1 MKALGPADPRAELE
15 RFGGGKALNLHAL
28 VAGGRRVPAWAVIG
42 TDAFA
47 HFAAGAGLM
56 AEIERAM
63 AGDDPEQRRLLR
75 EWIAAAAVDRT
86 VFEVIAEAYERAGG
100 EAVAVRS
107 SGTEEDSSSN
117 SFAGQ
122 FDSFLD
128 LRGIDSVVDHVKLCW
143 ASTFSERAATYRR
156 QRELGSASTAMA
168 VIVQQLIAA
177 EKSGVTFTVNPTNG
191 SRREL
196 VLSATTGLG
205 QALVDGSGDA
215 DTIVLDRAS
224 GERRRVELADEDGD
238 LCLDDQE
245 VATLWQAGTEVEEQ
259 FGSPQDIEWAFAD
272 GQLWLLQSRAITTVG
287 EAPPPKPEGQLRIWD
302 NSNVVESF
310 GGVTSP
316 LTFTFARH
324 VYHSV
329 YRWYSKSLMV
339 PESLL
344 LEMDEWQAN
353 RLAYFNGRV
362 YYNLLNWY
370 RMQHLLPFPSMK
382 RQMMELAM
390 GVDES
395 VSEELA
401 RDSRPLRHRSR
412 ATERRLRLVVSAVFA
427 WRYLRSRRD
436 VRKFIDRFG
445 EQFVAIDAVDF
456 ESMSAEELY
465 EQVLIL
471 DREVMPTWG
480 PIVALEAIILTSLG
494 FLFGLTQRW
503 LPDAPRWF
511 YWNVGKPKDGVE
523 SAEPARAMIVLA
535 NAALAEPEVEAIVR
549 EGEVGTVYPRLTA
562 AGKSEFLATVDDYVA
577 RYGYRSVDELKLEE
591 PSMRDDVGVFFT
603 LLRSSLVAPSMPVAG
618 AGGEAEAHD
627 ADAYLDAN
635 LGRVRRF
642 VYEIFRRKSQNA
654 LAAREKVRFCRSRG
668 FGLVRRMARALD
680 RELVATGVLEQEGD
694 IFHLRLEELRGAFEG
709 TISHQEWRPLIALRK
724 RRKLV
729 DEGLDAPPRFITR
742 GPVYWYGNLDLAGW
756 YDGPPEPTGEI
767 EGDLQGVGCCPGRV
781 IGEARV
787 SDAPVEVDGEVLV
800 AYRTDP
806 GWIAALPSVS
816 ALLVERGSPLTHVA
830 VVARELGV
838 PTVVQIKNL
847 TASVRTGMLLD
858 VDGSA
863 GTVRVLLE
871 RSDDE

>member
-1 MKALGPADPRAELE
+1 MKALGTQDPRAELE
-15 RFGGGKALNLHAL
+15 RVGGGKALNLHAL
-28 VAGGRRVPAWAVIG
+28 VAGGRRVPPWAVIG
-42 TDAFA
+42 TDAFE
-47 HFAAGAGLM
+47 HFAAGAGLT
-56 AEIERAM
+56 AEIERVW
-63 AGDDPEQRRLLR
+63 AGDDAEERRALR
-75 EWIAAAAVDRT
+75 ERIVAAAVDRT

-107 SGTEEDSSSN
+107 SGSEEDASSN

-128 LRGIDSVVDHVKLCW
+128 LRGIDEVVDRVKLCW

-156 QRELGSASTAMA
+156 QRELDAGSAAMA
-168 VIVQQLIAA
+168 VIVQQLVAA

-196 VLSATTGLG
+196 VLSATLGLG

-224 GERRRVELADEDGD
+224 GERRRVEVADEHGD
-238 LCLDDQE
+238 LCLNEQE

-259 FGSPQDIEWAFAD
+259 FGSPQDIEWAFAA
-272 GQLWLLQSRAITTVG
+272 GELWLLQSRPITTVG
-287 EAPPPKPEGQLRIWD
+287 EDPPAKPEGQLRIWD

-316 LTFTFARH
+316 LTFTFAQH

-329 YRWYSKSLMV
+329 YRWYCKSLLV
-339 PESLL
+339 PERLL
-344 LEMDEWQAN
+344 REMDEWQAN
-353 RLAYFNGRV
+353 RLAYFNGQV

-412 ATERRLRLVVSAVFA
+412 GTERRLRLVVSAVFA
-427 WRYLRSRRD
+427 WRFLRSRRD
-436 VRKFIDRFG
+436 VRRFIERFDQ
-445 EQFVAIDAVDF
+445 EFVVLDEIDF
-456 ESMSAEELY
+456 ESMSAEDLH
-465 EQVLIL
+465 EQVLTL
-471 DREVMPTWG
+471 DRELLPSWG
-480 PIVALEAIILTSLG
+480 PMVALEAIILTSLG
-494 FLFGLTQRW
+494 LLFGLTQRW

-511 YWNVGKPKDGVE
+511 YWNVGKPKGGVE
-523 SAEPARAMIVLA
+523 SAEPARAMVELA
-535 NAALAEPEVEAIVR
+535 NAALADPEVEAIVR
-549 EGEVGTVYPRLTA
+549 EGEAGTVYPRLTA
-562 AGKSEFLATVDDYVA
+562 AGKSEFLAGVDDYVK

-603 LLRSSLVAPSMPVAG
+603 LLRGSLVAPQKPVEDG
-618 AGGEAEAHD
+618 AEPHD
-627 ADAYLDAN
+627 ADAYLDAH
-635 LGRVRRF
+635 LGRGRRF
-642 VYEIFRRKSQNA
+642 VYEIFRRKAQGA

-680 RELVATGVLEQEGD
+680 QELVATGVLEQEGD

-724 RRKLV
+724 RRQVV

-756 YDGPPEPTGEI
+756 YDGPPEEEI
-767 EGDLQGVGCCPGRV
+767 VEGDLQGVGCCPGRV

-871 RSDDE
+871 GSDE